1 VPGAGTTGAAPGTAA
16 ATLVAAHPGDHH
28 TVGSQSQADDGDTL
42 IDLDDIDMDDLAV
55 RLYDR
60 LRSRLRRELLVDR
73 ERAGLLTDF
82 R

>member
-1 VPGAGTTGAAPGTAA
+1 VPVATPPAPAPAATEPDAAPIELDRLDLETLAA
-16 ATLVAAHPGDHH
+16 
-28 TVGSQSQADDGDTL
+28 
-42 IDLDDIDMDDLAV
+42 

-60 LRSRLRRELLVDR
+60 LRSRIRMELLIDR

>member
-1 VPGAGTTGAAPGTAA
+1 VPQEPEELDELAG
-16 ATLVAAHPGDHH
+16 
-28 TVGSQSQADDGDTL
+28 
-42 IDLDDIDMDDLAV
+42 

-60 LRSRLRRELLVDR
+60 LRSRLRQELLLDR